1 MACSFQKHI
10 LQAFSLSAIYY
21 WSLIELAFR
30 FCAFGQYNDMPHLY
44 EASIMWS
51 TTFIMMWKLVI
62 QAQVSVYASDHH
74 SLYVIAMHCRN
85 VYFYSLEWLC
95 HFFLI
100 QSTIITQVT
109 NLFMFFCCNMF
120 LPPIWII
127 QQIICN
133 HFNYLYFILN

>member
-62 QAQVSVYASDHH
+62 QVQVSVYASDHH

-85 VYFYSLEWLC
+85 VYFYSLEWLS
-95 HFFLI
+95 FFLDSKYNHNTSNKFI
-100 QSTIITQVT
+100 HVFLLQYVLASHLNNSTD
-109 NLFMFFCCNMF
+109 NL
-120 LPPIWII
+120 
-127 QQIICN
+127 
-133 HFNYLYFILN
+133 